1 MLSFFAGARPRS
13 VEFPHR
19 LCAVIQRSQSC
30 DEPQQLF
37 RVHVVSTSPK
47 ATWIDCASRSGLPV
61 VYLHSNSRW
70 RKKLRSTLI
79 GCSFE
84 SLLLMNAQLSCET
97 WETQRLIEQCR
108 VQIQGTAALYYL
120 KYFVNIS
127 KDKDEIH
134 MLWKNNGWR
143 ENHWCDDGKDSLVAG
158 THKTTVI
165 VRKEGFCI
173 TCMLTKSRQR
183 WGMQV
188 LQERGPYS
196 ISSEETNIIFDSEKN
211 HREVGFTMFIK
222 TGHLQRPGQA
232 LAIRSTFLL
241 LRFFGR
247 KGKATPR
254 GKDLQNFHPSQGF
267 QIGGRTSI
275 VVHSPANVQ
284 VSLASA

>member
-1 MLSFFAGARPRS
+1 MNHSNCSGCMWSPHRQKPRESTVRVGVGCLSF
-13 VEFPHR
+13 
-19 LCAVIQRSQSC
+19 I
-30 DEPQQLF
+30 
-37 RVHVVSTSPK
+37 
-47 ATWIDCASRSGLPV
+47 
-61 VYLHSNSRW
+61 
-70 RKKLRSTLI
+70 
-79 GCSFE
+79 
-84 SLLLMNAQLSCET
+84 
-97 WETQRLIEQCR
+97 
-108 VQIQGTAALYYL
+108 
-120 KYFVNIS
+120 
-127 KDKDEIH
+127 
-134 MLWKNNGWR
+134 
-143 ENHWCDDGKDSLVAG
+143 
-158 THKTTVI
+158 
-165 VRKEGFCI
+165 
-173 TCMLTKSRQR
+173 KSRQR